1 MRFDISAAI
10 TFCENGI
17 IVKWLLGLWLMFFGR
32 LLCSQGYL
40 FGSLTLL
47 RFRLVLILL
56 MNLESILGLVDD
68 RRLFRLVI
76 VHIGSAKHLGIVL
89 LIVS

>member
-1 MRFDISAAI
+1 
-10 TFCENGI
+10 
-17 IVKWLLGLWLMFFGR
+17 MFFGR

-89 LIVS
+89 FHPFLSEEV